1 MARSLQR
8 RNYIVQKVALYFA
21 QLGFVPTEQSY
32 VRASNRPFGIKSKEI
47 NKWAGGWNNLLILIE
62 ENHPDLWKKA
72 QPQTKAKASIK
83 PKAKAKPATKVASKK
98 EK

>member
-8 RNYIVQKVALYFA
+8 RNYIVQKVGAYFA
-21 QLGFVPTEQSY
+21 QLGFVPTEQAY

-47 NKWAGGWNNLLILIE
+47 NKWAGGWNNLLSLIE
-62 ENHPDLWKKA
+62 ENHPDLWNQA
-72 QPQTKAKASIK
+72 QPQTKA
-83 PKAKAKPATKVASKK
+83 KAKAKPATKVASKK

>member
-1 MARSLQR
+1 MARSLQK
-8 RNYIVQKVALYFA
+8 RNYIVQKVAAYFA
-21 QLGFVPTEQSY
+21 QLGFVPTEQAY

-47 NKWAGGWNNLLILIE
+47 NKWAGGWNNLLSLIE
-62 ENHPDLWKKA
+62 ENHPDLWKQA
-72 QPQTKAKASIK
+72 QPQTKAKAS